1 MKNAPRND
9 EVIQTAA
16 RNLFEGAAPERLDEL
31 KSLWD
36 KYHPRFNVLPDAG
49 EEGDFIFDA
58 GTYRDVRFNHRV
70 MRAFW
75 VSSFAAWEAYS
86 TLAISIQCGVVADF
100 NRLNALVKCVEEI
113 LESDIPESVIFPEGI
128 PEPGTLVD
136 ASSETETRAAG
147 ELAILA
153 VGWALLHEVKH
164 IQHQQ
169 DGSSAPLDAKPED
182 CHSEEH
188 SCDSFATSFLLDT
201 VDIYAEEH
209 NVRPA
214 LVRQKRQSGIY
225 FALFAMTLMSRNKW
239 EQSDSHPALQERIDR
254 VAKACRGEGSDVAAA
269 IAHLAFLSLR
279 QLWPN
284 VPGLFAIGH
293 PDS

>member
-16 RNLFEGAAPERLDEL
+16 RNLFEGAAPERLAEL
-31 KSLWD
+31 KSLWE
-36 KYHPRFNVLPDAG
+36 KYQPRFNVLPDAG
-49 EEGDFIFDA
+49 EEGDFVFDA
-58 GTYRDVRFNHRV
+58 GAYREVRFNHRV

-86 TLAISIQCGVVADF
+86 TLAVSIQCGGVADF
-100 NRLNALVKCVEEI
+100 NRLNAIVKCVEEI
-113 LESDIPESVIFPEGI
+113 LESDIPESVTFPEGI

-136 ASSETETRAAG
+136 ASLEAETRAAG

-153 VGWALLHEVKH
+153 AGWALLHEVKH

-169 DGSSAPLDAKPED
+169 DGSSAPFDAKPED
-182 CHSEEH
+182 CHREEH
-188 SCDSFATSFLLDT
+188 SCDEFATLFLLDT
-201 VDIYAEEH
+201 VDTYAKEH
-209 NVRPA
+209 SVRPS
-214 LVRQKRQSGIY
+214 LVRQKRQAGIY
-225 FALFAMTLMSRNKW
+225 FALFAMALMSRDKW
-239 EQSDSHPALQERIDR
+239 GQSDSHPALQERIDR
-254 VAKACRGEGSDVAAA
+254 VARDCHGDGSDVAAA

-284 VPGLFAIGH
+284 VPGLFAIG
-293 PDS
+293 